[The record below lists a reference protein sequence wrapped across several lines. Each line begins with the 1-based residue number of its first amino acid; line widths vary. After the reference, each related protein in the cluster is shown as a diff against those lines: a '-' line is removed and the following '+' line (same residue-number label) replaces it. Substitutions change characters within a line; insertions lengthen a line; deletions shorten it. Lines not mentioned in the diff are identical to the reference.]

1 MISDEQKRKL
11 LKIADLDN
19 GEFKFDSAVIR
30 NARFILNVID
40 DSTDTNIDYDY
51 DTPDGLCIVLTT
63 LSKNLNHN
71 LFNIENDSGD
81 GYLLIVIYSKML
93 VIHTYTKNGDFAYEK
108 SLKMSDFVTACLK
121 DDISN

>member
-1 MISDEQKRKL
+1 MVSDEQERKL
-11 LKIADLDN
+11 LTIATIVN
-19 GEFKFDSAVIR
+19 GKFKFDPTIIR

-51 DTPDGLCIVLTT
+51 DTPDGLFIVLTT

-81 GYLLIVIYSKML
+81 GYVLIVIYAKML
-93 VIHTYTKNGDFAYEK
+93 VIHTYTCDGDFVYEK
-108 SLKMSDFVTACLK
+108 RLKMSDFVTACIK

>member
-1 MISDEQKRKL
+1 MLNDEQKRKL
-11 LKIADLDN
+11 LKIADIDN

-30 NARFILNVID
+30 NARFVLDVID

-51 DTPDGLCIVLTT
+51 DTPDGLYIVLTT

-81 GYLLIVIYSKML
+81 GYVLIVIYAKML
-93 VIHTYTKNGDFAYEK
+93 VIHTYTCDGDLAYEK
-108 SLKMSDFVTACLK
+108 RLKMSDFVTACIK

>member
-1 MISDEQKRKL
+1 MLNDEQKRKL
-11 LKIADLDN
+11 LKIADFQN

-30 NARFILNVID
+30 NARFVLDVID

-51 DTPDGLCIVLTT
+51 DTPDGLYIVLTT

-71 LFNIENDSGD
+71 LFGIENDSSD
-81 GYLLIVIYSKML
+81 GYILIVVYSKML
-93 VIHTYTKNGDFAYEK
+93 VIHTYTCDGDFVYEK
-108 SLKMSDFVTACLK
+108 RLEMSDFVNTCMK